1 MDLTKRF
8 EGRTALI
15 TGAGSGIGAATA
27 RRLAAEGARVLVTD
41 VDEESARTV
50 AADLPNAT
58 AHRLDI
64 TDRQSVDEV
73 IGGLPALHVLVNN
86 AFVPFVDDPDDNWH
100 RQLHGTLLGAVHCS
114 RAALPHLAA
123 TGGAVVTIGSVNA
136 EADFG
141 DHAYSAAK
149 AALGSYTRTLAGEA
163 APHGVR
169 VNQINPGTVATPSWA
184 GREQALA
191 ALGARAYPLGRVG
204 TPDDI
209 AAAVAFLASPDA
221 AWITGTTLRVD
232 GGLMAVNRHFREIL
246 DEVEEEDA

>member
-1 MDLTKRF
+1 MELMRRF
-8 EGRTALI
+8 AGRTALV

-41 VDEESARTV
+41 VDEAAARRV
-50 AADLPNAT
+50 ADGLEGAT

-64 TDRQSVDEV
+64 TDRASIDRL

-86 AFVPFVDDPDDNWH
+86 AFVPFVEDPDDNWR
-100 RQLHGTLLGAVHCS
+100 RQLDGTLLGTVHCS
-114 RAALPHLAA
+114 GAALPHLADSA
-123 TGGAVVTIGSVNA
+123 GAIVVIGSVNA
-136 EADFG
+136 EASFG

-149 AALGSYTRTLAGEA
+149 AALGSFTRTLAAEA
-163 APHGVR
+163 APKGVR
-169 VNQINPGTVATPSWA
+169 VNQINPGTIATPSWS
-184 GREQALA
+184 GREEDLA
-191 ALGARAYPLGRVG
+191 ALAARAYPLGRVG

-232 GGLMAVNRHFREIL
+232 GGLMAVNTHFREIL
-246 DEVEEEDA
+246 DAG

>member
-1 MDLTKRF
+1 MGHMNRF
-8 EGRTALI
+8 EGKTALI

-27 RRLAAEGARVLVTD
+27 RRLAAEGAHVLVTD
-41 VDEESARTV
+41 IDEEAAREV
-50 AADLPNAT
+50 AAGLPHAT

-64 TDRQSVDEV
+64 TDRAGIDRL

-86 AFVPFVDDPDDNWH
+86 AFVPFADDPDDNWR
-100 RQLHGTLLGAVHCS
+100 RQLDGTLLGAVHCS
-114 RAALPHLAA
+114 RAALPHLAD
-123 TGGAVVTIGSVNA
+123 TRGAIVVIGSVNA

-163 APHGVR
+163 APLGVR
-169 VNQINPGTVATPSWA
+169 VNRINPGTVATPSWS
-184 GREQALA
+184 GREKQLA

-204 TPDDI
+204 TPEDI

-246 DEVEEEDA
+246 DGD

>member
-41 VDEESARTV
+41 IDEESARTV
-50 AADLPNAT
+50 AADLPYAT

-64 TDRQSVDEV
+64 TDRESVDEV
-73 IGGLPALHVLVNN
+73 VGGLPALHVLVNN
-86 AFVPFVDDPDDNWH
+86 AFVPFVDDPDENWR
-100 RQLHGTLLGAVHCS
+100 RQLDGTLLGAVRCS

-123 TGGAVVTIGSVNA
+123 TGGAIVTIGSVNA

-149 AALGSYTRTLAGEA
+149 AALGSFTRTLAGEA
-163 APHGVR
+163 APKGVR

-184 GREQALA
+184 GREKDLA

-221 AWITGTTLRVD
+221 AWITGSTLRVD
-232 GGLMAVNRHFREIL
+232 GGLMAVNRHFREVM
-246 DEVEEEDA
+246 DGG